1 MTRTLR
7 RDVASLRERL
17 AELVASSVDVIVIDV
32 TDAQGHAQQTQG
44 YNVSSL
50 RAWLPAADAVPLV
63 EAIAPNG
70 LHMLLAA
77 DNPAEG
83 HVALP
88 ARDPGESLATY
99 AERCRELVP

>member
-17 AELVASSVDVIVIDV
+17 AELVATSVDVIVFDVIDG
-32 TDAQGHAQQTQG
+32 QGHAQQTQG
-44 YNVSSL
+44 YNVASL
-50 RAWLPAADAVPLV
+50 RTWLPAADAVPLI

-77 DNPAEG
+77 DAPAEG
-83 HVALP
+83 FTALP
-88 ARDPGESLATY
+88 ARDPDESLATY
-99 AERCRELVP
+99 AARCRVLLP

>member
-17 AELVASSVDVIVIDV
+17 AATIATSVNVLPIEII
-32 TDAQGHAQQTQG
+32 DAQGCAQQTLG
-44 YNVSSL
+44 YNVANL
-50 RAWLPAADAVPLV
+50 RVWVPAADGVALV
-63 EAIAPNG
+63 ELIARPG
-70 LHMLLAA
+70 LFILMAA
-77 DNPAEG
+77 DAPAEG